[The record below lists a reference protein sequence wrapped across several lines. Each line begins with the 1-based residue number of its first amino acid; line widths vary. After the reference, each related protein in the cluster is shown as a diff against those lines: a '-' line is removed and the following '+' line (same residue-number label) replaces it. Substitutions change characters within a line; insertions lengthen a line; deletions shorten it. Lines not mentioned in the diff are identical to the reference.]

1 MKTPTSKFLRNIAA
15 AAVCASLVSVSAA
28 SIAADSNAP
37 IKIPIKNWSSQ
48 IVMAHVIGGMFESMG
63 DNVEYVPVD
72 NQASF
77 EATRVGDLSIL
88 HEVWQSTMQNAYY
101 NAMEKGGLIDA
112 GTHAAVTL
120 EEMGVPNWVIE
131 KGLCP
136 GLPNWEALKAKE
148 CYENFATPDSAGK
161 GRWLE
166 GPQSW
171 HGDVMPNRVKGLGL
185 DEHWVVKFAGAAD
198 ALWAELKAAE
208 KEGRGTIIFNWSPN
222 FTDASGF
229 TFIEFP
235 PYYDGCRIADGG
247 SWETTGC
254 GSPPGWLKKGAHY
267 KFPKTHPKAYAAFSK
282 LSFTTP
288 QIGQMA
294 ALVDVDGMTHA
305 DAAKKWLADNEA
317 VWKPWTVSVLGAGN

>member
-1 MKTPTSKFLRNIAA
+1 MTS
-15 AAVCASLVSVSAA
+15 SLGKLFSFSLFAIGLLFGSVAN
-28 SIAADSNAP
+28 AADSSEP

-48 IVMAHVIGGMFESMG
+48 IVMAYVIGGMFESMG
-63 DNVEYVPVD
+63 NNVEYVPVD

-77 EATRVGDLSIL
+77 EAVRTGDLTL
-88 HEVWQSTMQNAYY
+88 VHEVWQSTMQNAYY
-101 NAMEKGGLIDA
+101 SAMEKGGLIDA
-112 GTHAAVTL
+112 GTHAAETL
-120 EEMGVPNWVIE
+120 EEMGVPNWVID

-136 GLPNWEALKAKE
+136 GLPDWKALE
-148 CYENFATPDSAGK
+148 NCFENFATPDSGGK

-171 HGDVMPNRVKGLGL
+171 HGDVMPNRIKGLGL
-185 DEHWVVKFAGAAD
+185 DDKWVVKFAGAAD

-247 SWETTGC
+247 DLSSTGC
-254 GSPPGWLKKGAHY
+254 GSPVGWLKKGVNY
-267 KFPKTHPKAYAAFSK
+267 RFPRSHPKAYTAFTK

-288 QIGQMA
+288 EIGSMA
-294 ALVDVDGMTHA
+294 ALVDVDGMTHQ
-305 DAAKKWLADNEA
+305 DAAVKWLADNES
-317 VWKPWTVSVLGAGN
+317 VWKPWTVSILGETN

>member
-1 MKTPTSKFLRNIAA
+1 MKSRGSKLYSA
-15 AAVCASLVSVSAA
+15 LVPALFVVLASVSGL
-28 SIAADSNAP
+28 SKADSSEP

-63 DNVEYVPVD
+63 NKVEYVPVD

-77 EATRVGDLSIL
+77 EAVRAGDIALV

-112 GTHAAVTL
+112 GTHAAATL

-131 KGLCP
+131 KNLCP
-136 GLPNWEALKAKE
+136 GLPSWEALKNCPAA
-148 CYENFATPDSAGK
+148 FATPDSGGK

-185 DEHWVVKFAGAAD
+185 DDKWVVKFAGAAD

-235 PYYDGCRIADGG
+235 PYFDGCRIADGG
-247 SWETTGC
+247 SLATTGC
-254 GSPPGWLKKGAHY
+254 GSPAGWLKKGAHY
-267 KFPKTHPKAYAAFSK
+267 KFPKTHPRAYSAFTK

-305 DAAKKWLADNEA
+305 DAGKKWLADNEA

>member
-1 MKTPTSKFLRNIAA
+1 MKSIYFKFSRTLLAA
-15 AAVCASLVSVSAA
+15 ACVSLVSISGALA
-28 SIAADSNAP
+28 QDSKLP

-63 DNVEYVPVD
+63 NTVEYVPVD

-77 EATRVGDLSIL
+77 EAVRAGDLTL
-88 HEVWQSTMQNAYY
+88 VHEVWQSTMQNAYY

-112 GTHAAVTL
+112 GTHDAVTL

-136 GLPNWEALKAKE
+136 GLPNWEALKDCHEA
-148 CYENFATPDSAGK
+148 FATPDSGGK

-171 HGDVMPNRVKGLGL
+171 HGDVMPNRIKGLGL
-185 DEHWVVKFAGAAD
+185 DDKWVVKFAGAAD

-222 FTDASGF
+222 FTDAAGF

-235 PYYDGCRIADGG
+235 PYFDGCRMADGG
-247 SWETTGC
+247 DLSTTGC
-254 GSPPGWLKKGAHY
+254 GSPSGWLKKGAHY
-267 KFPKTHPKAYAAFSK
+267 KFPKTHPQAYAAFSK

-288 QIGQMA
+288 QIGSMA

-305 DAAKKWLADNEA
+305 DAGKKWLADNEA

>member
-1 MKTPTSKFLRNIAA
+1 MKLLRGRCLRTLLIAT
-15 AAVCASLVSVSAA
+15 CFTLFSVSGVF
-28 SIAADSNAP
+28 AADSNKP
-37 IKIPIKNWSSQ
+37 IRIPLKNWSSQ
-48 IVMAHVIGGMFESMG
+48 LVMAHVIGGMFESMG
-63 DNVEYVPVD
+63 NNVEYVPVD
-72 NQASF
+72 NQTSF
-77 EATRVGDLSIL
+77 EAVRNGDITLV

-112 GTHAAVTL
+112 GTHEAATL
-120 EEMGVPNWVIE
+120 EEMGVPTWVIE
-131 KGLCP
+131 KNLCP
-136 GLPNWEALKAKE
+136 GLPNWEALKNCHE
-148 CYENFATPDSAGK
+148 VFATPDSGGK

-185 DEHWVVKFAGAAD
+185 ADNWTVKFAGGAD
-198 ALWAELKAAE
+198 ALWTELKAAE

-235 PYYDGCRIADGG
+235 PYFDGCRIADGG
-247 SWETTGC
+247 TLETTGC

-267 KFPKTHPKAYAAFSK
+267 KFAKTHPKAYAAFTR

-294 ALVDVDGMTHA
+294 ALVDVDGLTVEEA
-305 DAAKKWLADNEA
+305 GKKWLVDNEA
-317 VWKPWTVSVLGAGN
+317 IWKPWTATTLGHGN

>member
-1 MKTPTSKFLRNIAA
+1 MSTLHHRLKKCLLPALSVALFSVAG
-15 AAVCASLVSVSAA
+15 VSQ
-28 SIAADSNAP
+28 AADSKEP

-48 IVMAHVIGGMFESMG
+48 VVMAHVIGGMFESMG
-63 DNVEYVPVD
+63 SNVEYVPVD

-77 EATRVGDLSIL
+77 EAVRAGDLTVV

-112 GTHAAVTL
+112 GTHAAATF

-131 KGLCP
+131 KNLCP
-136 GLPNWEALKAKE
+136 GLPKWEALQDCHAA
-148 CYENFATPDSAGK
+148 FATPDSGGK

-185 DEHWVVKFAGAAD
+185 DDKWTVKFAGAAD
-198 ALWAELKAAE
+198 ALWTELKAAE

-222 FTDASGF
+222 FTDAEGF

-235 PYYDGCRIADGG
+235 PYFDGCRLADGG
-247 SWETTGC
+247 TLETTGC
-254 GSPPGWLKKGAHY
+254 GSPPGWLKKGANY
-267 KFPKTHPKAYAAFSK
+267 KFPKTHPQAYAAFSK
-282 LSFTTP
+282 LTFSTP
-288 QIGQMA
+288 EIGKMA
-294 ALVDVDGMTHA
+294 ALVDVDGLTHA
-305 DAAKKWLADNEA
+305 DAGKKWLEDNKD
-317 VWKPWTVSVLGAGN
+317 VWMPWTVSVLGEGN

>member
-1 MKTPTSKFLRNIAA
+1 MKLLPGRSLRTL
-15 AAVCASLVSVSAA
+15 LVATCFTLFSVSGAF
-28 SIAADSNAP
+28 AADSSKP
-37 IKIPIKNWSSQ
+37 IRIPLKNWSSQ
-48 IVMAHVIGGMFESMG
+48 LVMAHVIGGMFESMG
-63 DNVEYVPVD
+63 NNVEYVPVD
-72 NQASF
+72 NQTSF
-77 EATRVGDLSIL
+77 EAVRNGDITLV

-112 GTHAAVTL
+112 GTHEAATL

-131 KGLCP
+131 KNLCP
-136 GLPNWEALKAKE
+136 GLPNWEALKNCHE
-148 CYENFATPDSAGK
+148 VFATPDSGGK

-166 GPQSW
+166 GPLSW

-185 DEHWVVKFAGAAD
+185 DDTWTVKFAGGAD
-198 ALWAELKAAE
+198 ALWTELKAAE

-235 PYYDGCRIADGG
+235 PYFDGCRIADGG
-247 SWETTGC
+247 TLETTGC
-254 GSPPGWLKKGAHY
+254 GSPPGWLKKGAYY
-267 KFPKTHPKAYAAFSK
+267 KFAKSHPKAYAAFTR

-294 ALVDVDGMTHA
+294 ALVDVDGLTVEEA
-305 DAAKKWLADNEA
+305 GKKWLVDNEA
-317 VWKPWTVSVLGAGN
+317 IWKPWTATTLGHGN

>member
-1 MKTPTSKFLRNIAA
+1 MKSIYFKFSRILLAA
-15 AAVCASLVSVSAA
+15 ACVSLVSISGAWA
-28 SIAADSNAP
+28 QDSKLP

-63 DNVEYVPVD
+63 NTVEYVPVD

-77 EATRVGDLSIL
+77 EAVRAGDLTL
-88 HEVWQSTMQNAYY
+88 VHEVWQSTMQNAYY

-112 GTHAAVTL
+112 GTHDAVTL

-136 GLPNWEALKAKE
+136 GLPSWEALKDCHEA
-148 CYENFATPDSAGK
+148 FATPDSGGK

-185 DEHWVVKFAGAAD
+185 DDKWVVKFAGAAD

-222 FTDASGF
+222 FTDAAGF

-235 PYYDGCRIADGG
+235 PYFDGCRMADGG
-247 SWETTGC
+247 DLSTTGC
-254 GSPPGWLKKGAHY
+254 GSPSGWLKKGAHY
-267 KFPKTHPKAYAAFSK
+267 KFPKTHPQAYAAFSK

-288 QIGQMA
+288 QIGSMA

-305 DAAKKWLADNEA
+305 DAGAKWLADNEE
-317 VWKPWTVSVLGAGN
+317 VWQPWTVSVLGAGN

>member
-1 MKTPTSKFLRNIAA
+1 MTLLRGRYFKPL
-15 AAVCASLVSVSAA
+15 LVGFFFTLFSVSGA
-28 SIAADSNAP
+28 SIADSNKP
-37 IKIPIKNWSSQ
+37 IRIPLKNWSSQ
-48 IVMAHVIGGMFESMG
+48 LVMAHVIGGMFESMG
-63 DNVEYVPVD
+63 NNVEYVPVD
-72 NQASF
+72 NQTSF
-77 EATRVGDLSIL
+77 EAVRNGDITLV

-112 GTHAAVTL
+112 GTHAAATL

-131 KGLCP
+131 KNLCP
-136 GLPNWEALKAKE
+136 GLPNWEALKNCHE
-148 CYENFATPDSAGK
+148 VFATADSGGK

-185 DEHWVVKFAGAAD
+185 DDTWVVKFAGGAD
-198 ALWAELKAAE
+198 ALWTELKAAE

-235 PYYDGCRIADGG
+235 PYFDGCRIADGG
-247 SWETTGC
+247 TVETTGC
-254 GSPPGWLKKGAHY
+254 GSPPGWLKKGANY
-267 KFPKTHPKAYAAFSK
+267 KFAKTHPKAYAAFSR

-294 ALVDVDGMTHA
+294 ALVDVDGLTVE
-305 DAAKKWLADNEA
+305 DAGKKWLADNEA
-317 VWKPWTVSVLGAGN
+317 VWKPWTVSVLGHGN

>member
-1 MKTPTSKFLRNIAA
+1 MSFSKTKALGG
-15 AAVCASLVSVSAA
+15 LVPALALAFATVSAPA
-28 SIAADSNAP
+28 SADSNEP
-37 IKIPIKNWSSQ
+37 IRIPIKNWSSQ
-48 IVMAHVIGGMFESMG
+48 IVMAHVIGGMFEDMG
-63 DNVEYVPVD
+63 STVEYVPVD

-77 EATRVGDLSIL
+77 EAVRNGDLTVV

-112 GTHAAVTL
+112 GTHDAETL

-131 KGLCP
+131 KNLCP
-136 GLPNWEALKAKE
+136 GLPNWEALKDCHEA
-148 CYENFATPDSAGK
+148 FATPDSGGK

-185 DEHWVVKFAGAAD
+185 DDTWVVKFAGTGD
-198 ALWAELKAAE
+198 ALWTELAAAE
-208 KEGRGTIIFNWSPN
+208 KEGRGTIIFNWTPN
-222 FTDASGF
+222 FTDATGF

-235 PYYDGCRIADGG
+235 EYYDGCRLADGG
-247 SWETTGC
+247 DMSTTGC
-254 GSPPGWLKKGAHY
+254 GSPRGWLKKGANY

-288 QIGQMA
+288 QIGSMA
-294 ALVDVDGMTHA
+294 ALVDVDKMTHE
-305 DAAKKWLADNEA
+305 DAAKKWLADNEE
-317 VWKPWTVSVLGAGN
+317 VWKPWTVSILGDGN

>member
-1 MKTPTSKFLRNIAA
+1 MKSIYFKFSRILLAA
-15 AAVCASLVSVSAA
+15 ACVSLVSISGAWA
-28 SIAADSNAP
+28 QDSKLP

-63 DNVEYVPVD
+63 NTVEYVPVD

-77 EATRVGDLSIL
+77 EAVRAGDLTL
-88 HEVWQSTMQNAYY
+88 VHEVWQSTMQNAYY

-112 GTHAAVTL
+112 GTHDAVTL

-136 GLPNWEALKAKE
+136 GLPSWEALKDCHEA
-148 CYENFATPDSAGK
+148 FATPDSGGK

-185 DEHWVVKFAGAAD
+185 DDKWVVKFAGAAD

-222 FTDASGF
+222 FTDAAGF

-235 PYYDGCRIADGG
+235 PYFDGCRMADGG
-247 SWETTGC
+247 DLSTTGC
-254 GSPPGWLKKGAHY
+254 GSPSGWLKKGAHY
-267 KFPKTHPKAYAAFSK
+267 KFPKTHPQAYAAFSK

-288 QIGQMA
+288 QIGSMA

-305 DAAKKWLADNEA
+305 DAGAKWLADNEA

>member
-1 MKTPTSKFLRNIAA
+1 MKPLNLKAITGLLPAIALAA
-15 AAVCASLVSVSAA
+15 ASVATSAN
-28 SIAADSNAP
+28 ADSSEP
-37 IKIPIKNWSSQ
+37 IRIPIKNWSSQ

-63 DNVEYVPVD
+63 NTVEYVPVD

-77 EATRVGDLSIL
+77 EAIRNGDLTIA
-88 HEVWQSTMQNAYY
+88 HEVWQSTMQNAFY

-112 GTHAAVTL
+112 GTHAAETL

-131 KGLCP
+131 KNLCP
-136 GLPNWEALKAKE
+136 GLPNWEALKD
-148 CYENFATPDSAGK
+148 CHENFTTPDSGGK

-171 HGDVMPNRVKGLGL
+171 HGDIIPNRVKGLGL
-185 DEHWVVKFAGAAD
+185 DDNWVVKFAGTGD
-198 ALWAELKAAE
+198 ALWAELAAAE
-208 KEGRGTIIFNWSPN
+208 KEGRGTIIFNWTPN

-235 PYYDGCRIADGG
+235 PYFDGCRITDGG
-247 SWETTGC
+247 DLTTTGC
-254 GSPPGWLKKGAHY
+254 GSPRGWLKKAANY
-267 KFPKTHPKAYAAFSK
+267 KFPKSHPQAYAAFSK

-294 ALVDVDGMTHA
+294 ALVDVEKMTHE
-305 DAAKKWLADNEA
+305 DAARKWLADNED
-317 VWKPWTVSVLGAGN
+317 VWKPWTVSTLGAAN